1 MWKIQHLLDKF
12 RFCSNEK
19 NFVNMQ
25 PTSRTRSEER
35 NIKELIRE
43 GQGLKILVE
52 LSHACMCYTL
62 DLASSSHL
70 LKDEVLAIVAS
81 QFSNSVHSFLAGILK
96 VVHNHNL
103 VVVQQH
109 LQNCMTPNIACSP
122 SHQHP
127 FLLLLLISTHCLLT
141 SCQHHF
147 PIHPSPRSSSTPCD
161 SSPPSSPILQFFFF
175 NSSSI
180 LLLLQFFL
188 YVCIIPSLKTPP
200 FRLQSSSRVYSTS
213 PPLLGTSW
221 FISYSPIGFSTLFS
235 PIYFPLVI
243 L

>member
-25 PTSRTRSEER
+25 PTSRTRSEEW

-52 LSHACMCYTL
+52 LLHACMCYTS
-62 DLASSSHL
+62 DGASSSHL

-103 VVVQQH
+103 VVLQQH

-127 FLLLLLISTHCLLT
+127 SLLLLLISTRCLLT
-141 SCQHHF
+141 SCQHHLPHF
-147 PIHPSPRSSSTPCD
+147 SASSTFSFSNSPKSKIKSNALWFF
-161 SSPPSSPILQFFFF
+161 SSFSNSPILLLQFFFNPPILQFFFF
-175 NSSSI
+175 FN
-180 LLLLQFFL
+180 FF
-188 YVCIIPSLKTPP
+188 
-200 FRLQSSSRVYSTS
+200 
-213 PPLLGTSW
+213 
-221 FISYSPIGFSTLFS
+221 FIMFI
-235 PIYFPLVI
+235 
-243 L
+243 